1 MKLGFLGIVLV
12 FLTTVVYVTWHLW
25 RLTPG
30 GWALKLAVA
39 GFFILWMIAYL
50 YLLIDQALEI

>member
-25 RLTPG
+25 RLTPIN
-30 GWALKLAVA
+30 WLTDAMYEKS
-39 GFFILWMIAYL
+39 YRT
-50 YLLIDQALEI
+50 DDCH